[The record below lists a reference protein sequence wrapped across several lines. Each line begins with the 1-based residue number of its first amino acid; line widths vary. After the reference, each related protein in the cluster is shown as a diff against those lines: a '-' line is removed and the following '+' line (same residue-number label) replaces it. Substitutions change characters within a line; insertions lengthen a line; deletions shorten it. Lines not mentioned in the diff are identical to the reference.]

1 MPSLYPLHVDPD
13 SRDRATETRYV
24 SEDRLWGS
32 RFIRAGFGGS
42 AGKTKS
48 IRRGVRGR
56 VIAYSIVNSP
66 PYETDQVSSGYIRGG
81 ASAGGLLTESTRKRE
96 VLPAF

>member
-1 MPSLYPLHVDPD
+1 MGQSFHPRGFRGLRREDKEY
-13 SRDRATETRYV
+13 
-24 SEDRLWGS
+24 SE
-32 RFIRAGFGGS
+32 
-42 AGKTKS
+42 
-48 IRRGVRGR
+48 GVRGR